1 MTKSVKLYLD
11 AGIEAGPEPLKY
23 GCNSLS
29 SFAEG
34 VQNDIHV
41 QVGADIVH
49 WGTSRTP
56 CEIACDVTLNTSFPK
71 PSVKMLWAQL

>member
-11 AGIEAGPEPLKY
+11 AGMEAGPEPLKY

-34 VQNDIHV
+34 VQNNIHV
-41 QVGADIVH
+41 QIGRDIVP
-49 WGTSRTP
+49 GATSRMP
-56 CEIACDVTLNTSFPK
+56 
-71 PSVKMLWAQL
+71 